1 MDSAL
6 SKSKLIFVRNE
17 ENDTVEDVAFTVVE
31 RDFAAMQSIR
41 ETESAE
47 RIKMREF
54 EHKQREIEHKE
65 RMLQLQLEHE
75 DRQREREHKRTTVER
90 MLQLQLQD
98 RQRQREQEHTEAM
111 RIISECHG
119 EERVKLLSI
128 LWKKDS
134 PAKMRRNSI

>member
-47 RIKMREF
+47 RIKIKMREF
-54 EHKQREIEHKE
+54 EHKQLQLTLEDRQRGREHEE

-75 DRQREREHKRTTVER
+75 
-90 MLQLQLQD
+90 D

>member
-1 MDSAL
+1 MYSAL
-6 SKSKLIFVRNE
+6 SKGKKSAEKELIFVRNQA
-17 ENDTVEDVAFTVVE
+17 DYDDIVEKVAFTVAEKEDVY
-31 RDFAAMQSIR
+31 FAAMKSIR
-41 ETESAE
+41 ERESAE

-54 EHKQREIEHKE
+54 EHKQLQLTLEDRQRGREHEE

-75 DRQREREHKRTTVER
+75 
-90 MLQLQLQD
+90 D

>member
-47 RIKMREF
+47 RIKIKMREF
-54 EHKQREIEHKE
+54 EHKEREFAHKE

-75 DRQREREHKRTTVER
+75 DRQR
-90 MLQLQLQD
+90 
-98 RQRQREQEHTEAM
+98 QREHTEAM
-111 RIISECHG
+111 RII
-119 EERVKLLSI
+119 RL
-128 LWKKDS
+128 
-134 PAKMRRNSI
+134 